1 DTMDNIRRRL
11 TDTVEMEIEL
21 DKEVGNIASSL
32 EKLDFLK
39 WFSIEGN
46 KLEVSLKS
54 DRDYRPELS
63 QFLYQNGYL
72 PLSMKAKEM
81 SLEEAFIT
89 ITQQNISLL
98 ARGEEAA

>member
-1 DTMDNIRRRL
+1 MDNIRRRL
-11 TDTVEMEIEL
+11 TDSVEMG
-21 DKEVGNIASSL
+21 DRVRQRGGKHASSL
-32 EKLDFLK
+32 EKLDFFER
-39 WFSIEGN
+39 FSVEATN
-46 KLEVSLKS
+46 WEVSLKT

>member
-1 DTMDNIRRRL
+1 L
-11 TDTVEMEIEL
+11 KGFSVE
-21 DKEVGNIASSL
+21 GH
-32 EKLDFLK
+32 
-39 WFSIEGN
+39 
-46 KLEVSLKS
+46 KLEVSLKT